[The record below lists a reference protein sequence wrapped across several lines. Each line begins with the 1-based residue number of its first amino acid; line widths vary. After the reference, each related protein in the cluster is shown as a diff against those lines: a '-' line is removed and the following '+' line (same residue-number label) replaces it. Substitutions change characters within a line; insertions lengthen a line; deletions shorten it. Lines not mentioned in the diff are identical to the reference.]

1 MPVTVLPSSCKSVGS
16 SCGTWPVC
24 GCRAFSTAPRA
35 QGAASSASEAHGEEL
50 GQKASMWEPWLRFK
64 PQPQPMRAP
73 RSSRQREGPGQGD
86 RRPWP
91 LPPSP
96 RNSASPV
103 SSANPDK
110 CLSIKWKRRF
120 PARTR
125 RGPGGRCPAAPPLAL
140 ANADGVGSSAGK
152 HLRWS
157 QYAPHVEQRRA
168 LLRAE
173 KSSVCGAIVRNLH
186 CSKDRFVHLVL
197 VKSRVILFR
206 IKQTPN
212 CVIGPWTPDVLWCLP
227 PQGCLFPEGGSLL
240 PASPR
245 R

>member
-1 MPVTVLPSSCKSVGS
+1 MTVLPSSCKSVGS

-96 RNSASPV
+96 RNSARPV

-125 RGPGGRCPAAPPLAL
+125 RGPGGRCPAAPPLLWRMQMVLGHRLGNISAG
-140 ANADGVGSSAGK
+140 ASTRHTSSSAG
-152 HLRWS
+152 LCC
-157 QYAPHVEQRRA
+157 VQRRA
-168 LLRAE
+168 VRVGPLF
-173 KSSVCGAIVRNLH
+173 VTFIVP
-186 CSKDRFVHLVL
+186 
-197 VKSRVILFR
+197 R
-206 IKQTPN
+206 IAL
-212 CVIGPWTPDVLWCLP
+212 CI
-227 PQGCLFPEGGSLL
+227 
-240 PASPR
+240 
-245 R
+245 